1 MQKEIQ
7 AAQAV
12 LMIRPVRFGFNAETA
27 VDNHFQH
34 QCQLTDAEMQARA
47 LKEFN
52 NYVAILESKGIEV
65 VAIDDTPEP
74 HTPDSIFPNNWVSFH
89 SDGTVIVYPMAA
101 LDRREERRED
111 ILWDLERKY
120 GYHVKRII
128 DITKEEEYGRF
139 LEATGSMIFDYIN
152 KIVYACISKRTNR
165 DVLNKVAKELG
176 YTVHAFEDVD
186 NEGVDIYHT
195 NVIMCLGEKFALL
208 WAEGI
213 QNPQEKEE
221 LLKSL
226 EETNHEVIFL
236 TFDQIQKFAG
246 NALEL
251 ANKKGERFLVMADT
265 GVDSLTED
273 QKKRLSKYVELLPV
287 PLDTIE
293 GAEGGSARCMICD
306 IRLPKKSQEQ
316 NE

>member
-1 MQKEIQ
+1 MQKECQ
-7 AAQAV
+7 AASAV

-47 LKEFN
+47 LEEFN
-52 NYVAILESKGIEV
+52 NYVAILESKGIDV

-89 SDGTVIVYPMAA
+89 SDGTVIVYPMEAV
-101 LDRREERRED
+101 DRREERRDD
-111 ILWDLERKY
+111 ILWDIERKY
-120 GYHVKRII
+120 GYRVKRVI
-128 DITKEEEYGRF
+128 DITKEEEYGRY
-139 LEATGSMIFDYIN
+139 LEATGSMVFDYVN
-152 KIVYACISKRTNR
+152 KIIYACISKRT
-165 DVLNKVAKELG
+165 DPVVLNRVAKELG
-176 YTVHAFEDVD
+176 YKVHSFEDVD
-186 NEGVDIYHT
+186 NDGVDIYHT

-208 WAEGI
+208 WDDGI
-213 QNPQEKEE
+213 QNPKEKEE
-221 LLKSL
+221 LLTSL
-226 EETNHEVIFL
+226 EETGHEVILL

-251 ANKKGERFLVMADT
+251 VNKEGKRFLVMAST
-265 GVDSLTED
+265 GVESLTED
-273 QKKRLSKYVELLPV
+273 QKTRLEKYVELLPV

-306 IRLPKKSQEQ
+306 IRLPKMSDES
-316 NE
+316 E